1 MLEDSDL
8 SYRVAQK
15 LGLDARQAARTID
28 LIDAGNT
35 VPFIARYRKEVTGY
49 LDEDQIRR
57 LAACL
62 QGLRKLERRR
72 DTILASIGKQG
83 AVTPELEQKLL
94 QADTM
99 AVLEDLY
106 RPYKPRRRTRAWAA
120 REKGLQGLADLV
132 VSQPRTRDTIEQIVV
147 PFLSQRVPTAE
158 DALAGARDVV
168 AQAISDNA
176 DIRRGIRERALKWA
190 TLVCTKVPDA
200 VDARGVYQSYY
211 DFAERVDRVRPHQV
225 LAINRGEAQSQ
236 LRVHVEVAE
245 RDWKTV
251 VYASFRPDP
260 ASPLAEQLAL
270 AIEDAARRLLIPAV
284 ERDVRRSMTECA
296 EERAIGVFSAN
307 LRALLGQPPMPGHTV
322 LGIDPGFR
330 TGCKVAVVD
339 PTGKTLDTGT
349 IYPHAPQ
356 RQWEQALLALR
367 GLVTSLR
374 VTLIAVGNGT
384 ASRETEGLVAEAIR
398 GLKTDSGDDVRY
410 LMVSEAGASVYSAS
424 PLARAELP
432 GMDVSIRGAVSIAR
446 RVQDPLAELVK
457 IEPKSVGVG
466 MYQHDVDQAR
476 LAAALSDVVESA
488 VNSVGVDLN
497 TASAALLSYVSGI
510 GPALAA
516 RVVAYR
522 DDSGG
527 FEDRRELLSVPGLGE
542 KRFEQCAG
550 FLRIRDGDNPLDASA
565 IHPESYSVAEAVLG
579 RAGVTMDEPLEARE
593 EALEELAG
601 EAALSEL
608 AGEVNTGTPTLRDI
622 FEELLRPGR
631 DPRTDVPG
639 PILRTDVL
647 GIDDLQTEM
656 RLKGTV
662 RNVVD
667 FGAFVDIGVKRDGLL
682 HRSRV
687 PVGKHLRV
695 GDVIEVVVLSV
706 EPERDRISLGWV
718 ET

>member
-1 MLEDSDL
+1 
-8 SYRVAQK
+8 
-15 LGLDARQAARTID
+15 
-28 LIDAGNT
+28 
-35 VPFIARYRKEVTGY
+35 
-49 LDEDQIRR
+49 
-57 LAACL
+57 
-62 QGLRKLERRR
+62 
-72 DTILASIGKQG
+72 
-83 AVTPELEQKLL
+83 
-94 QADTM
+94 
-99 AVLEDLY
+99 
-106 RPYKPRRRTRAWAA
+106 
-120 REKGLQGLADLV
+120 
-132 VSQPRTRDTIEQIVV
+132 
-147 PFLSQRVPTAE
+147 
-158 DALAGARDVV
+158 
-168 AQAISDNA
+168 
-176 DIRRGIRERALKWA
+176 
-190 TLVCTKVPDA
+190 
-200 VDARGVYQSYY
+200 
-211 DFAERVDRVRPHQV
+211 
-225 LAINRGEAQSQ
+225 
-236 LRVHVEVAE
+236 
-245 RDWKTV
+245 
-251 VYASFRPDP
+251 
-260 ASPLAEQLAL
+260 
-270 AIEDAARRLLIPAV
+270 
-284 ERDVRRSMTECA
+284 
-296 EERAIGVFSAN
+296 
-307 LRALLGQPPMPGHTV
+307 
-322 LGIDPGFR
+322 
-330 TGCKVAVVD
+330 
-339 PTGKTLDTGT
+339 
-349 IYPHAPQ
+349 
-356 RQWEQALLALR
+356 
-367 GLVTSLR
+367 
-374 VTLIAVGNGT
+374 
-384 ASRETEGLVAEAIR
+384 
-398 GLKTDSGDDVRY
+398 
-410 LMVSEAGASVYSAS
+410 
-424 PLARAELP
+424 
-432 GMDVSIRGAVSIAR
+432 
-446 RVQDPLAELVK
+446 
-457 IEPKSVGVG
+457 VG

-579 RAGVTMDEPLEARE
+579 RAGATMDEPLEARE